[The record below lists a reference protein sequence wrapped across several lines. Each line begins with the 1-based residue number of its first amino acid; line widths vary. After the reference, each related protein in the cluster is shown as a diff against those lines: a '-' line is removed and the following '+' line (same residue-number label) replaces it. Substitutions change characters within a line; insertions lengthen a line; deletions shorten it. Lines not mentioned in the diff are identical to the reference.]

1 MIEDPHALDLYMMG
15 VSAIEAKGTIV
26 TIGLTTLREYRFGSL
41 IIHYIPSTGHL
52 DVWSRRKVFSVTRFQ
67 NGLRVV
73 HYAPGE
79 WEDELEAAAAPSRSG
94 TVRKEVKLWRS

>member
-73 HYAPGE
+73 HYAPGA
-79 WEDELEAAAAPSRSG
+79 WEGELEDAAAP
-94 TVRKEVKLWRS
+94 